1 MSTTASNALPA
12 SSSAT
17 ALTYKDAA
25 GGGSKNNKTPESQG
39 CLEATVLSVYDL
51 PFAERPVAVT
61 VSSCGI
67 TVKSGPP
74 VARHKDRNSYR
85 FATGSGINGS
95 TTSPTAT
102 SGGSSSSRDT
112 IKVIA
117 PLRQLYK
124 SMLTLRVVFA
134 DPNTYLETELP
145 LRQLRIHENKW
156 LILNL
161 TPTPASPPA
170 NTSNAITPSSGSI
183 TSATTSLPDE
193 DSMAPPPTIRIKL
206 KLSGPYRPEVAALVG
221 LAQAWFGLVDK
232 MEDGTKS
239 SLQKVPTLP
248 SQYNKFLLIPAVPV
262 VAGIVVVSPVVA
274 GIAMVGLPLVL
285 PVVLVAVAVL
295 TGVLLSGGVLYSST
309 RSGRAQVGGTFAPI
323 LEHLL
328 GSRPGQALVYDTGPR
343 PTPVSVCR
351 QILPRGMWS
360 RLFLSL
366 LIDLIGSSSYLLPV
380 VGEGLDLAW
389 APAQTILIM
398 AMYDATS
405 PNLKY
410 VSFLEELLPFTDIVP
425 SATIGWACEFVP
437 GMLNNNSNN
446 VVPPEMKQAVTQLV
460 SKAASAASGTSTT
473 QS

>member
-1 MSTTASNALPA
+1 MATTNALPSSTSA
-12 SSSAT
+12 S
-17 ALTYKDAA
+17 ALTFKQAA
-25 GGGSKNNKTPESQG
+25 AKNPSRTNPESQG
-39 CLEATVLSVYDL
+39 FLEATVLSVYDL
-51 PFAERPVAVT
+51 PFSERPIAVT
-61 VSSCGI
+61 ISSCGM

-85 FATGSGINGS
+85 FAAAGGAASAASSNGS
-95 TTSPTAT
+95 SP
-102 SGGSSSSRDT
+102 DT
-112 IKVIA
+112 IKLVA
-117 PLRQLYK
+117 PLRDLYK
-124 SMLTLRVVFA
+124 SMLTVRVVFT
-134 DPNTYLETELP
+134 DPNQYLETELP

-161 TPTPASPPA
+161 TPTPNVA
-170 NTSNAITPSSGSI
+170 PSSPTSQAL
-183 TSATTSLPDE
+183 TSASSTTASLPDE

-206 KLSGPYRPEVAALVG
+206 KLGGPYRPEIAALVG

-232 MEDGTKS
+232 MEDSTKS

-248 SQYNKFLLIPAVPV
+248 PQYNKFLLIPAVPV
-262 VAGIVVVSPVVA
+262 VAALVVASPVVA
-274 GIAMVGLPLVL
+274 GIAIVGLPFVL
-285 PVVLVAVAVL
+285 PVVLVLITILA
-295 TGVLLSGGVLYSST
+295 GVLLSGGVLYSST
-309 RSGRAQVGGTFAPI
+309 RSGRAQVGGTFAPVM
-323 LEHLL
+323 EHLL

-343 PTPVSVCR
+343 PTPVSICR
-351 QILPRGMWS
+351 QILPTGMWS

-366 LIDLIGSSSYLLPV
+366 TIDLIGSASYLIPV

-410 VSFLEELLPFTDIVP
+410 VSFVEEILPFTDIVP

-437 GMLNNNSNN
+437 GMLNNHSNA
-446 VVPPEMKQAVTQLV
+446 VPPEFKQAVTQLV
-460 SKAASAASGTSTT
+460 AKAASGTSTT